1 MTNCD
6 GAAAGAVGKEKKQK
20 KPLYDLVRINKCV
33 MSEGNN
39 SASEPDNYLESEE
52 CPVEDSFGFGDDL
65 ELNQFDGLPFSS
77 RYYKLLQ
84 ERKTLSV
91 WRVRCEFEDALV
103 NNQLVVVSGTAKTG
117 RSTQVRL
124 HGCVARKE
132 ALRGDGKDDVSN
144 FYSGK

>member
-1 MTNCD
+1 
-6 GAAAGAVGKEKKQK
+6 
-20 KPLYDLVRINKCV
+20 

-39 SASEPDNYLESEE
+39 SASEPDTYLESEE
-52 CPVEDSFGFGDDL
+52 CPAEDSFGFGDDL

-132 ALRGDGKDDVSN
+132 NAQRGCKT
-144 FYSGK
+144 